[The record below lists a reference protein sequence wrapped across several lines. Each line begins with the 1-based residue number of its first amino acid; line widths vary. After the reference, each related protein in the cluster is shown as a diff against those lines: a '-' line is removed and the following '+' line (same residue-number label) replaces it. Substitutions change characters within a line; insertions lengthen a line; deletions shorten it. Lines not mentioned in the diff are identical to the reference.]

1 MNDGIVDWELS
12 GPDGK
17 KAAQQPQVAQ
27 SFAAGESRQLT
38 WTLPAPGAAGTYKLA
53 IGFFGA
59 GWQPMHAW
67 IADAASFSVTVNP
80 KEHYGFE
87 DGTQGWASGGNP
99 IMSQN
104 WAKFITRPVHPLLGG
119 LPLRQVH
126 LPGLNH
132 PRKDARYY
140 RGSPH

>member
-1 MNDGIVDWELS
+1 MNDGIVDWELTDAS
-12 GPDGK
+12 GK

-27 SFAAGESRQLT
+27 SFAAGESRQMT

-59 GWQPMHAW
+59 GWNPMHTW
-67 IADAASFSVTVNP
+67 VADAASFSVTVNP

-99 IMSQN
+99 ISKVVSSTDQ
-104 WAKFITRPVHPLLGG
+104 KFAGAHALALTFTGG
-119 LPLRQVH
+119 QGTQERHGPD
-126 LPGLNH
+126 PAAGL
-132 PRKDARYY
+132 
-140 RGSPH
+140 